1 MKARNNWKLVVNVNT
16 IGIWMFCCN
25 IAVTSEIILY
35 YAWLNTCSWHLLEK
49 KKPISCLLNFV
60 CKGNDLCWSYVHFM
74 QLRENCR
81 FVPDIS
87 LENFTI
93 KSIVNN
99 VSTVNHLPKKISI
112 ATKFLLERRNM
123 EGINSASFNVAL

>member
-1 MKARNNWKLVVNVNT
+1 
-16 IGIWMFCCN
+16 
-25 IAVTSEIILY
+25 
-35 YAWLNTCSWHLLEK
+35 
-49 KKPISCLLNFV
+49 
-60 CKGNDLCWSYVHFM
+60 M
-74 QLRENCR
+74 QLLENCR

-123 EGINSASFNVAL
+123 EGINSASFNVALYITVDTG